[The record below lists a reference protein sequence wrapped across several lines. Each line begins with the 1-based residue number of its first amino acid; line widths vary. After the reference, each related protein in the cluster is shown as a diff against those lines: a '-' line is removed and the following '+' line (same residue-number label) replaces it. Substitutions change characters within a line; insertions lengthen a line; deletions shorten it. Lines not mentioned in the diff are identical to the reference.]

1 MGDANMMNNGMWAG
15 NLLWMLVIA
24 IVVIIPAWR
33 ICKRIGYPGWLGILI
48 VVPLANLVLLYFIAF
63 SNWPV
68 NKNVN
73 QQN

>member
-1 MGDANMMNNGMWAG
+1 MMNNGMWAG